1 MSSSR
6 RPVRILLAVLAF
18 AAMALALS
26 ACGWSS
32 DSKSVAEGD
41 PVKLGDVQYKVV
53 FSRLLNPNDAEDSA
67 YLVGQPAPPRNGSY
81 FGVFLQAQNS
91 AKTPRRVPSSM
102 KITDADAPASTRRC
116 PPRAST
122 RFRSASAIG
131 GEDQLPTL
139 DSTPQQGAIEGS
151 LVLFRLPDSTSDNRP
166 LTLSIPGPGGP
177 AEVTLDY

>member
-6 RPVRILLAVLAF
+6 RPVLTLLAVLAF

-32 DSKSVAEGD
+32 DSKSVAEGE

-81 FGVFLQAQNS
+81 FGVFMQVQNS
-91 AKTPRRVPSSM
+91 AKARRRLPASM
-102 KITDADAPASTRRC
+102 TITDAEHRIYTAVPTKSLYAL
-116 PPRAST
+116 PL
-122 RFRSASAIG
+122 G
-131 GEDQLPTL
+131 GLVGAEDQLPIL
-139 DSTPQQGAIEGS
+139 DSTPQQGPIEGS

-166 LTLSIPGPGGP
+166 LTLRIPGQDGP
-177 AEVTLDY
+177 AKVKLDL

>member
-1 MSSSR
+1 MRSPR
-6 RPVRILLAVLAF
+6 RIALPLLAALAC
-18 AAMALALS
+18 ATMALALS

-91 AKTPRRVPSSM
+91 AKTPRRVPTSM
-102 KITDADAPASTRRC
+102 KITDVTHNVYAALPTKSLYAL
-116 PPRAST
+116 PL
-122 RFRSASAIG
+122 G
-131 GEDQLPTL
+131 GTIEAEDQLPTL

-151 LVLFRLPDSTSDNRP
+151 LVLFRLPDSASDNRP
-166 LTLSIPGPGGP
+166 LTLNIPGPGGP
-177 AEVTLDY
+177 AKVSLDY